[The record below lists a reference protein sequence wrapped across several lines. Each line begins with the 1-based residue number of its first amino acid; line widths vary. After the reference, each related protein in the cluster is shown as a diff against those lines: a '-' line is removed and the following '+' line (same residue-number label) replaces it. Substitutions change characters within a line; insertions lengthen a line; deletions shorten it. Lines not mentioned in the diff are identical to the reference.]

1 MKLLRKIEVEEELK
15 RVEREVLNI
24 QPLAIRSPSHSSS
37 CSKCV
42 EWKAYNE
49 KI

>member
-1 MKLLRKIEVEEELK
+1 LRKIEVEEELK
-15 RVEREVLNI
+15 RTKRELLNI
-24 QPLAIRSPSHSSS
+24 QLLAIRSLSHSSS

-42 EWKAYNE
+42 EGKAYNE